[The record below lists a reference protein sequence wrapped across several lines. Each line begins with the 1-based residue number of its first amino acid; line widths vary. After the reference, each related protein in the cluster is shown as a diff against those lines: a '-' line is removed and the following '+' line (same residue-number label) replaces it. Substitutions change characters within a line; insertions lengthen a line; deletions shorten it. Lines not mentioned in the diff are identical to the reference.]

1 MSTIFGMIIAFSLII
16 GAIALGGTPLAY
28 WNVQGLLIVVLGTF
42 AVTAISYRPS
52 DIISVPANIWQ
63 VLRHNGGNLS
73 GEAVRLLKLAA
84 ESRKHQDLLGMEK
97 ILPRLKDTPF
107 LLKAITMVIDGN
119 SAEDI
124 EQNLRRD
131 SGTISGR
138 HGMAID
144 ILRRMGDIAPAMG
157 LIGTLIGLVQMLG
170 NLDDPALIG
179 PSMAVAL
186 LTTFYGAVLAQL
198 VFIPLA
204 AKAEQCS
211 IEENLLN
218 NLYAMGAASISRR
231 ENPRRLEMLLN
242 TVLPPADRVTHFK

>member
-1 MSTIFGMIIAFSLII
+1 MSTVIGMVIAFTLII
-16 GAIALGGTPLAY
+16 GAIAMGGAPLAY
-28 WNVQGLLIVVLGTF
+28 WNIQGILIVVLGTF
-42 AVTAISYRPS
+42 AVTAISYRPT
-52 DIISVPANIWQ
+52 DILSVPPNIWQ
-63 VLRHNGGNLS
+63 VLRHDNGNLS
-73 GEAVRLLKLAA
+73 GEAVRLLKLASEA
-84 ESRKHQDLLGMEK
+84 RQHQDLLALEK
-97 ILPRLKDTPF
+97 TLPRLKDTPF
-107 LLKAITMVIDGN
+107 LSTAISMVIDGN

-131 SGTISGR
+131 ASTIAGR

-204 AKAEQCS
+204 AKAELCAG
-211 IEENLLN
+211 EENLLN
-218 NLYAMGAASISRR
+218 NLYAMGAASIRR
-231 ENPRRLEMLLN
+231 QENPRRLEMLLN
-242 TVLPPADRVTHFK
+242 TVLPPAARVKHFT